1 VSVSFIG
8 GLVNEQEYPEKTTNL
23 PHVSEQ
29 LYHIMLHRVY
39 LGMSEIPTHN
49 LNGDNHYWL
58 HRGVVNPT
66 TIRSRPQRPPFYVWV
81 SFPY

>member
-1 VSVSFIG
+1 MGVKDWSYGVYRHFQHYFSYIVSVSFIG

-49 LNGDNHYWL
+49 LNGDNHY
-58 HRGVVNPT
+58 
-66 TIRSRPQRPPFYVWV
+66 
-81 SFPY
+81 